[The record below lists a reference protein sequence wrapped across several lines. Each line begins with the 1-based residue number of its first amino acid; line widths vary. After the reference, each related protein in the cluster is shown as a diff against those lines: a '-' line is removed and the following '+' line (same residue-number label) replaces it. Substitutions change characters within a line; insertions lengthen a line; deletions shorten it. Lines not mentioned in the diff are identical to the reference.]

1 MKTEILVAI
10 TAILG
15 PVYFLT
21 KTKLFH
27 FDARLNTLFASF
39 GLKTAFWAILDLL
52 LFWGSLVF
60 QVYYWLFMF
69 HK

>member
-10 TAILG
+10 TAVFGVIKL
-15 PVYFLT
+15 LSN
-21 KTKLFH
+21 TKLFH
-27 FDARLNTLFASF
+27 YETRLNSFFASF
-39 GLKTAFWAILDLL
+39 GLKTDFWAILDLL